1 VLCRE
6 RACKKATKEKGDG
19 GDKEHTHSF
28 LSFSFALLFLFL
40 FGGFVSIEI
49 HKQYREYTQDRVWCL
64 IPLRVNPSNYSAERN
79 AGKENNFIS
88 LESSVKK

>member
-1 VLCRE
+1 VSARV
-6 RACKKATKEKGDG
+6 KKPQKRKEMA
-19 GDKEHTHSF
+19 EIRSTHIP
-28 LSFSFALLFLFL
+28 FSFALLFLFL

-64 IPLRVNPSNYSAERN
+64 IPLRVNPSNYSEERN